1 VARIIVVDDD
11 PGVAAFLVRCL
22 DAMGHETRAVATG
35 KAALELLASWAPDL
49 LITDINMPDM
59 DGIELLRSVQKR
71 SAIPVIAI
79 SGGGLIPVEVLL
91 RNAEL
96 LGAVHTIAKPFQ
108 LDDIRDAVSRA
119 LSDRPLRD
127 TNPSE

>member
-1 VARIIVVDDD
+1 LGYHVLMAADGKGAMTVLAETSVDLVV
-11 PGVAAFLVRCL
+11 
-22 DAMGHETRAVATG
+22 
-35 KAALELLASWAPDL
+35 
-49 LITDINMPDM
+49 TDINMPDM

-96 LGAVHTIAKPFQ
+96 LGAVHTLAKPFE
-108 LDDIRDAVSRA
+108 LDEIRDAVARA
-119 LSDRPLRD
+119 LSDRTRYA
-127 TNPSE
+127 NPSE